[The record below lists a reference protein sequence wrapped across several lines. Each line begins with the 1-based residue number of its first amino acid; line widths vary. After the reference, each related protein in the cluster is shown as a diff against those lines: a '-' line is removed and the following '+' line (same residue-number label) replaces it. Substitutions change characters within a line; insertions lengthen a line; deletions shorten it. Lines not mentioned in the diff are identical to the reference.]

1 VEYAEPDAEEQPRS
15 EEENGD
21 QAPDG
26 KERADDRVAED
37 TGDEGGTV
45 ERLRHEAFLSSW
57 KHHRSLHGISVARP
71 IAETIRRRGQ
81 DDLSNALRGHERG
94 RLPAVS
100 TIILPRQAVAQPA
113 QPAQTAQPAHSAAG
127 KIEHVFGKHDPHGGG
142 PTLGISPDRLT
153 LLAGQSQLEGRLTPW
168 CGILDVA
175 VRLVRHGVQP

>member
-1 VEYAEPDAEEQPRS
+1 VEDAEPDAEEQPRS

-71 IAETIRRRGQ
+71 IAEAIGCRGQ
-81 DDLSNALRGHERG
+81 DDLSNARRVHERG
-94 RLPAVS
+94 RLPAVW

-113 QPAQTAQPAHSAAG
+113 HSTTRM
-127 KIEHVFGKHDPHGGG
+127 IEHVFGKTTARQWAHTGHQSPTEPTGG
-142 PTLGISPDRLT
+142 PRH
-153 LLAGQSQLEGRLTPW
+153 
-168 CGILDVA
+168 CV
-175 VRLVRHGVQP
+175 VRPS